1 MITEHYEYIAFED
14 KPIYYFESEGKQGKI
29 PKLILFTPLDK
40 NLWNLGFGDLKEEY
54 VNDSVI
60 SNNHDIVKIMGTL
73 AKIVYAFLDEN
84 PSSSIRIKP
93 VDEKRGRLYNH
104 IFRRNYEAI
113 NNSFDIV
120 GIIKRRKEAYRP
132 EKIYEYFELKRKFV

>member
-1 MITEHYEYIAFED
+1 MITESYEYITWGN

-29 PKLILFTPLDK
+29 PKLILFTPLEK
-40 NLWNLGFGDLKEEY
+40 NLWNLGFGDIKEGQ
-54 VNDSVI
+54 VDDSVI
-60 SNNHDIVKIMGTL
+60 SNNYDIVKIMGTI

-84 PSSSIRIKP
+84 PSSRIRIKP

-113 NNSFDIV
+113 NTTFDII
-120 GIIKRRKEAYRP
+120 GINKRRKEA
-132 EKIYEYFELKRKFV
+132 